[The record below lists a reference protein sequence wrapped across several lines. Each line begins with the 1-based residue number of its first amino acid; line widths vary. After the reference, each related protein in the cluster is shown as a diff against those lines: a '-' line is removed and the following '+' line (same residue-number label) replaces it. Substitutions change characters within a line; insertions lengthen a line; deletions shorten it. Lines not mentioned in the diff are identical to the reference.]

1 MSSIK
6 RDVKK
11 KTFPTTGGEI
21 VSRHPA
27 HLGYASLRAA
37 VAFHSHKIFP
47 LSVTTRSGLGE
58 RQVTRVDLCQ
68 SGRRRRAV
76 ALASVRR
83 SNCTCRFPAYS
94 FHEDAR
100 EPKEEPREGIREIRF
115 TKPNSSYSFTLGNC
129 IQPRVR
135 HRQNRCD
142 QMRRTIQPS
151 SLWKSV
157 RTWARL

>member
-1 MSSIK
+1 M
-6 RDVKK
+6 
-11 KTFPTTGGEI
+11 
-21 VSRHPA
+21 
-27 HLGYASLRAA
+27 A
-37 VAFHSHKIFP
+37 VALCVLVAITP
-47 LSVTTRSGLGE
+47 LDRDTR
-58 RQVTRVDLCQ
+58 QADAVVQLCQ

-100 EPKEEPREGIREIRF
+100 VREREPSEGIREIRF
-115 TKPNSSYSFTLGNC
+115 TKPNSAYSFTLGNC
-129 IQPRVR
+129 IQPRI
-135 HRQNRCD
+135 RQRRKRCD

-157 RTWARL
+157 RMWARL